1 MLAKTKTLFES
12 PLIKNTLKLSSSS
25 MILML
30 IPFIITPI
38 LSRLYSPEDYGVWG
52 IFSSVLYIV
61 NSFIFLS
68 YENTIVKSTDDEEI
82 PNLIGLCI
90 ISSLS
95 ITLLVALVFTLG
107 KTMGILFFV
116 NFHSIPLL
124 TVMLLIT
131 ATYNIFNSIANRTKR
146 YGAMSVSNI
155 INGSTQAA
163 IRVFLGKFPFISFGL
178 IVGNIISQL
187 IATIYFIFPLRGCF
201 KSYSTSRIKLTNI
214 KVLANKYKK
223 FPLYEAPARFIE
235 FAVLN
240 LTIIILSNYFGK
252 DEIGHFSMVI
262 QFILLPI
269 SVFGSAMGSVY
280 YRELSENLCDPEA
293 VSLITRRVAKITF
306 PISLFPILFLTFG
319 GDKLLVFILGDK
331 WIQAGS
337 MALIMSVF
345 SVPVIL
351 AQSLLPAFKTL
362 DKQEIRFN
370 LNLLNFTLAIGALI
384 TSAIYFDNI
393 NLVLIIYSIF
403 YALVQFLIYYKILK
417 ITNLR
422 LNEVSKYFVLCI
434 SMCYLLLLIRIIYS
448 GILIY

>member
-1 MLAKTKTLFES
+1 MLAKIETILNS
-12 PLIKNTLKLSSSS
+12 SLIKNTLKLSSSS
-25 MILML
+25 VVLML
-30 IPFIITPI
+30 IPFIVTPI
-38 LSRLYSPEDYGVWG
+38 LSRLYTPEDYGVWG

-68 YENTIVKSTDDEEI
+68 YENTIVKSSDDKELPI
-82 PNLIGLCI
+82 LIVLCFI
-90 ISSLS
+90 ISLS
-95 ITLLVALVFTLG
+95 ITCLVTFVFVSG
-107 KTMGILFFV
+107 KTIGIPFFV
-116 NFHSIPLL
+116 NFHSVPLL
-124 TVMLLIT
+124 ATMLLIT
-131 ATYNIFNSIANRTKR
+131 ATYNIFNSIANRNKR

-155 INGSTQAA
+155 INGSSQAA
-163 IRVFLGKFPFISFGL
+163 IRVFLGKFPIISFGL

-187 IATIYFIFPLRGCF
+187 IATIYFIFPLRGFF
-201 KSYSTSRIKLTNI
+201 KSYSTSRIKVASI
-214 KVLANKYKK
+214 KDLATKYKK

-269 SVFGSAMGSVY
+269 NVFGSAMGSVY
-280 YRELSENLCDPEA
+280 YRELSENFKDPVA
-293 VSLITRRVAKITF
+293 ITSITQKVAKITF
-306 PISLFPILFLTFG
+306 LISLLPILFLTFG

-351 AQSLLPAFKTL
+351 VQSLLPAFKTL
-362 DKQEIRFN
+362 DRQEIRFK
-370 LNLLNFTLAIGALI
+370 LNLLNFALAIGALI
-384 TSAIYFDNI
+384 VAAIYYDNI
-393 NLVLIIYSIF
+393 NVVLIIYSIF
-403 YALVQFLIYYKILK
+403 YALVQFLIYAKILK

-422 LNEVSKYFVLCI
+422 LNAVSKYFVLCI
-434 SMCYLLLLIRIIYS
+434 FICYLLLLIRIFYS
-448 GILIY
+448 GLLTY